1 MVLCRLCPRDAT
13 TATET
18 QLSAPAACHHSPT
31 LARAVC
37 GRWEGRSDGSAPP
50 HSLEAS
56 APSKAPAT
64 PRTGLQRR
72 VPRTGARTSGR
83 PSSRGDER
91 FDRPLD
97 TLDATSRACGPWLA
111 APSGGLLWRLR
122 WGHPSCGSPVGIAM
136 RALLC
141 GHHPAGT
148 GSGAR
153 GRQATGR
160 ALSWVVA
167 GCLFQAI
174 LPASASGWDPR
185 SELSD
190 VKEQIMFT
198 ASGTSCRNGFICPER
213 GVTLPSAKHNY
224 LYVHTLPGRTKRHT
238 LGSARVGRDPL
249 SGPGSVCA
257 VPCGAPVCQAARSQ
271 SDAEVGQACP
281 RPPQPL
287 RTLEAQSGGPR
298 PRRRVICL
306 LRDQQ
311 AQATPCPPTKHTAR
325 GADPWAIARTHTPV
339 KDADL
344 PAGHVGSFRG
354 DTKEPGRTLPLN
366 VPGLNCQILTSDA
379 NGVVCDE
386 DGTSRRWGSAAL
398 FPEQKGPSLCR
409 PRARTTHARAT
420 SGHVLVTRPGL
431 GSHLWGWCVR
441 GDGNQATDGQTD

>member
-1 MVLCRLCPRDAT
+1 MAGCPFH
-13 TATET
+13 
-18 QLSAPAACHHSPT
+18 QGVSSGGPA
-31 LARAVC
+31 
-37 GRWEGRSDGSAPP
+37 G
-50 HSLEAS
+50 
-56 APSKAPAT
+56 AT
-64 PRTGLQRR
+64 PA
-72 VPRTGARTSGR
+72 VGA
-83 PSSRGDER
+83 
-91 FDRPLD
+91 
-97 TLDATSRACGPWLA
+97 
-111 APSGGLLWRLR
+111 LWA
-122 WGHPSCGSPVGIAM
+122 SP
-136 RALLC
+136 C
-141 GHHPAGT
+141 GHCYAGITMWASPAGT
-148 GSGAR
+148 GSRAR

-198 ASGTSCRNGFICPER
+198 ASGTSCQNDFICPER

-257 VPCGAPVCQAARSQ
+257 VPCGAPVCQARPQ

-287 RTLEAQSGGPR
+287 GTLEAQSGGPH

-311 AQATPCPPTKHTAR
+311 AQVTPCPPTKHTAR
-325 GADPWAIARTHTPV
+325 GADPWAIARTHAPV

-344 PAGHVGSFRG
+344 PAGHVRSF
-354 DTKEPGRTLPLN
+354 
-366 VPGLNCQILTSDA
+366 
-379 NGVVCDE
+379 
-386 DGTSRRWGSAAL
+386 
-398 FPEQKGPSLCR
+398 
-409 PRARTTHARAT
+409 
-420 SGHVLVTRPGL
+420 
-431 GSHLWGWCVR
+431 
-441 GDGNQATDGQTD
+441 